1 MANKQSRIMEE
12 IFGPA
17 RRPDDDD
24 DDDDDDSDTTPM
36 KTTPK
41 GTMKKVP
48 KARNPVEAITGDFDL
63 TSKHHISIY
72 KAGAASIY
80 PGEEKFGAESA
91 TMRIFIQ
98 GCQARGHRYGWDK
111 RDLSANGDPDK
122 QGIFHVPTKKGYVN
136 IIKNYAKL
144 SMKKIERYE
153 KTYILEG
160 NRKSQDNSM
169 FHEAMMNSLTAK
181 ASVKIRNHEA
191 EYTINGEPSALLLFK
206 VIVRESHVDS
216 GATAFQIRRQMA
228 SVSQLMPKHQWNIAS
243 FNEAVRELVS
253 RLEARGEK
261 SQDLLMHLFTA
272 YLTCKDSTFNEYI
285 KVKQRELYDGKLRRY
300 TAQALMSHAEEE
312 YKRLLMEG
320 IWEAPSQQE
329 EKIIAMVTKIA
340 GKATRTG
347 SNDHGKGNTK
357 TNQKWKGGRKDNKK
371 YYRVP
376 DEELR
381 KPPPKDKMHAPKVM
395 GGKEFWWCH
404 PDTGG
409 KCDGWWRRHKPTG
422 GDDPCRGNGKKGRK
436 HPAPV
441 KEELSEDK
449 RPSKLARLQASLQ
462 AIMED
467 HE

>member
-1 MANKQSRIMEE
+1 MTNKQSKIMEE

-24 DDDDDDSDTTPM
+24 DDDDDDSDTTPIV
-36 KTTPK
+36 TTPK
-41 GTMKKVP
+41 KVT
-48 KARNPVEAITGDFDL
+48 KAARNPVEAITGDLDL

-72 KAGAASIY
+72 KAGAASMY
-80 PGEEKFGAESA
+80 PGEEKFDAESA

-111 RDLSANGDPDK
+111 RDLSANSDPNK
-122 QGIFHVPTKKGYVN
+122 QGIFYVPTKSGYVN
-136 IIKNYAKL
+136 IVKNYAKL

-153 KTYILEG
+153 KAYILEG

-181 ASVKIRNHEA
+181 ASVRIRNHEE
-191 EYTINGEPSALLLFK
+191 EYTIDGEPSALLLFK
-206 VIVRESHVDS
+206 VIIRESHVDS
-216 GATAFQIRRQMA
+216 GATAHQIRRQMA
-228 SVSQLMPKHQWNIAS
+228 SVSQLMSKYQWNIIN

-272 YLTCKDSTFNEYI
+272 YLTCKDNTFIDYI
-285 KVKQRELYDGKLRRY
+285 KVKQREFYDGKLRRY

-329 EKIIAMVTKIA
+329 EKIIAMVTEIA
-340 GKATRTG
+340 AKSKKVG
-347 SNDHGKGNTK
+347 SNDRGKGKFK
-357 TNQKWKGGRKDNKK
+357 TYQKGKGGKKNDKK
-371 YYRVP
+371 YQRIP

-381 KPPPKDKMHAPKVM
+381 KPPPKDKMHAPRVM
-395 GGKEFWWCH
+395 NGKEFWWCH

-422 GDDPCRGNGKKGRK
+422 GDDPCRGAGMKGRK
-436 HPAPV
+436 HPAPA
-441 KEELSEDK
+441 KEEQEEDK
-449 RPSKLARLQASLQ
+449 RPNKLARLQASLQ

-467 HE
+467 HD